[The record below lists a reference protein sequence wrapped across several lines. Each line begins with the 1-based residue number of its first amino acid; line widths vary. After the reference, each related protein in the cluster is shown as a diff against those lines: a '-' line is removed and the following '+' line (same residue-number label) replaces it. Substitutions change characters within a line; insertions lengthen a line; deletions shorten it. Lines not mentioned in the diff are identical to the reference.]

1 MNIFLCLM
9 SRQDRAKCNWI
20 YVQLQWRPHQVRR
33 TPYPNH
39 DVAATDRVSQG
50 VGRRLA
56 KQAILLIALRL

>member
-1 MNIFLCLM
+1 MQL
-9 SRQDRAKCNWI
+9 D